1 MKRTTSLTTALA
13 LSAIV
18 VSLPPVAHAAFP
30 EKPVTFIVPFGAGG
44 GFDGLARGL
53 VRSMEKTLGVAIAI
67 KNNPGA
73 GGRRGSIRLFKSKP
87 DGYTV
92 GFGHFVPFQTDEL
105 LLGKKPAIDY
115 RKFSIVYK
123 ISHSRHFVFVSKKR
137 PFKSVKDLKAAGR
150 AIKFATTGHGSI
162 TWVEGS
168 ALGSSAGFPVSFVSG
183 YKKLPAA
190 ALAVAK
196 GSADAGVGSAH
207 HFHGVAKDVRVIAFL
222 GKTRDPHYPDAPSAI
237 ELGYPKLTALGSP
250 RVVSAPP
257 GTSKSRLTVLR
268 TAVKK
273 AVADPEFV
281 KWAAKAGYF
290 LDPTGPAGT
299 WEALE
304 VNAGIYKGLKSLL
317 DKAKRK

>member
-1 MKRTTSLTTALA
+1 MKRTTFLTVTTLICAA
-13 LSAIV
+13 AI
-18 VSLPPVAHAAFP
+18 SLPGTASAAFP

-53 VRSMEKTLGVAIAI
+53 VKSMEKSLGVPIAI

-87 DGYTV
+87 DGYTI

-115 RKFSIVYK
+115 RKFAIVYK
-123 ISHSRHFVFVSKKR
+123 VSHSRHFVFVSKKR
-137 PFKSVKDLKAAGR
+137 PFKSVEDLKSAGR
-150 AIKFATTGHGSI
+150 PIKFATTGHGSI

-168 ALGSSAGFPVSFVSG
+168 ALGSSAGFPVTFVSG

-222 GKTRDPHYPDAPSAI
+222 GPKRDTHYPDAPSAT
-237 ELGYPKLTALGSP
+237 ELGYPQLTALGSP

-257 GTSKSRLTVLR
+257 GTAESRLSVLR
-268 TAVKK
+268 AAVKR
-273 AVADPEFV
+273 AVADPDFV
-281 KWAAKAGYF
+281 KWAGKAGYF
-290 LDPTGPAGT
+290 LDPTDPAGT
-299 WEALE
+299 WEALKI
-304 VNAGIYKGLKSLL
+304 NASIYGSLKSLL
-317 DKAKRK
+317 DKSKRQ